1 VLICPACGE
10 ENPPRFRLCGYCG
23 TELAPTA
30 PAQEVRKTVT
40 VVFSDLKGS
49 TSLGEQLD
57 SEALREVMSRYFD
70 VFRAVLERHGGT
82 VEKFI
87 GDAVMAVFGLPRL
100 HEDDALR
107 AVRAAAEMREALADL
122 NDELEQHWG
131 VRLANRTGV
140 NTGEVV
146 AGDPTAGQR
155 LVTGDT
161 VNVAARLEQA
171 APENDVLI
179 GDSTYRLVKDAV
191 TVEAVEPLPLKGK
204 SELVPAFRLL
214 DVREGADGLARRVD
228 TPMVGREAELDTLI
242 ARLDTAR
249 LEDRCELVT
258 IVGPA
263 GVGKSRL
270 VHEFLQA
277 VDGRASVLRGQCLPY
292 GEGITFWALSS
303 AVRMATGTSPQEPKE
318 TARARLDEFVGGA
331 NRDVADRLAAT
342 MGLSAEVFPMQET
355 FWATRRLLEILAETQ
370 PAVLVIDDVH
380 WAEPTFLE
388 LVQHVRDTAAAPV
401 LVVCTARH
409 ELVEDHPE
417 WSEDKPRT
425 SVIALGPLSIT
436 DGETVVSHL
445 LGSVG
450 VPRAVQERIA
460 RTAEGNPLYVEQT
473 LSMLIDDGTLVWV
486 DGAWQ
491 LTADAATLD
500 IPPTISALITARLDQ
515 LAQQERVV
523 IERGAVIGQT
533 FWLGAVAEL
542 APDELAP
549 AVEPS
554 LQALTTKELVA
565 PDRSTFVGQEAY
577 SFRHILIRDSAYGGL
592 LKRTRAELHERFASW
607 LVAITGA
614 RSNEFEE
621 IIGYHL
627 EQSFL
632 SRREL
637 GPLDDAA
644 RSIAEHASQHLA
656 AAGRRALTRRD
667 MAAAT
672 NLLERAVSLLD
683 ERHPARLALVPDL
696 AEALI
701 DTGEFAR
708 ADAYLEPTLVAAD
721 ESGDLRLHAD
731 AQIVQMF
738 GRYLTDPEGF
748 SDAALALAEDAIAVL
763 ELASDHSALAKAW
776 RLVGSVH
783 GLQCRYAKAEEAVRN
798 AVEEAKRAGDRRQEL
813 QNLPTYALSAA
824 YGPMP
829 VPDAIRRCRQV
840 LEECAGSQSGEAL
853 VLCALAHLH
862 GLAGEFD
869 EARRLYQRAR
879 DTYEELGLRVH
890 AALVS
895 LDSGPVEMLAGD
907 PAAAERE
914 LRRDYEALTELG
926 DKSYLPTTAALLAEA
941 LHDLGRDD
949 EAEELTVV
957 SEQTSF
963 PDDLNSEVEWR
974 CARARILAAR
984 GAHAEAERLAR
995 EAVAKA
1001 AESDFLEVQ
1010 AGAALALAEALAA
1023 AGRDAEATA
1032 AAQEALG
1039 LTHLKQALAASVQTQ
1054 RRSEALGIAL
1064 TLGDEA

>member
-1 VLICPACGE
+1 VLICPSCGE

-23 TELAPTA
+23 TGLS
-30 PAQEVRKTVT
+30 PAAQVQEVRKTVT

-49 TSLGEQLD
+49 TNLGEQLD
-57 SEALREVMSRYFD
+57 SEALREVMTRYFD
-70 VFRAVLERHGGT
+70 VFRQVLERHGGT

-107 AVRAAAEMREALADL
+107 AVRAAAEMRTALTRL
-122 NDELEQHWG
+122 NDELDEHWG

-146 AGDPTAGQR
+146 AGDATAGQR

-179 GDSTYRLVKDAV
+179 GESTYRLVKDAV
-191 TVEAVEPLPLKGK
+191 TVEPVEPLALKGK
-204 SELVPAFRLL
+204 SERVPAFRLL

-228 TPMVGREAELDTLI
+228 TPMVGRRSELDSLLGL
-242 ARLDTAR
+242 LDAAR
-249 LEDRCELVT
+249 LEDKCELVT
-258 IVGPA
+258 VVGPA

-277 VDGRASVLRGQCLPY
+277 ANGRARVLRGQCLPY

-303 AVRMATGTSPQEPKE
+303 AIRQATGASPQEPKE
-318 TARARLDEFVGGA
+318 TARARLDDLVGSS
-331 NRDVADRLAAT
+331 NRDVGDRLAAT

-370 PAVLVIDDVH
+370 PAVLVVDDVH
-380 WAEPTFLE
+380 WAEPAFLE
-388 LVQHVRDTAAAPV
+388 LVQHVRDTAAAPI

-409 ELVEDHPE
+409 ELVEEHPE
-417 WSEDKPRT
+417 WSEDRPRT
-425 SVIALGPLSIT
+425 SVISLGPLSVA
-436 DGETVVSHL
+436 DGETVVSNL

-450 VPRAVQERIA
+450 VPRVVQERITH
-460 RTAEGNPLYVEQT
+460 TAAGNPLYVEQT
-473 LSMLIDDGTLVWV
+473 LSMLIDDGTLRWV
-486 DGAWQ
+486 DGSWQ
-491 LTADAATLD
+491 LTADPATLE

-515 LAQQERVV
+515 LAQQERMVV
-523 IERGAVIGQT
+523 ERAAVIGQT
-533 FWLGAVAEL
+533 FWVGAVAEL
-542 APDELAP
+542 APAELSQ

-554 LQALTTKELVA
+554 LQTLTTKELVG
-565 PDRSTFVGQEAY
+565 PDQSTFVGQEAY

-607 LVAITGA
+607 LVAIIGA
-614 RSNEFEE
+614 RVDEFEE

-627 EQSFL
+627 EQAFWN
-632 SRREL
+632 RREL
-637 GPLDDAA
+637 GPLDDAGRA
-644 RSIAEHASQHLA
+644 IAESASHHLA

-672 NLLERAVSLLD
+672 NLLERAVAVLD
-683 ERHPARLALVPDL
+683 ERHPARLALIPDL

-701 DTGEFAR
+701 DSGEFAR
-708 ADAYLEPTLVAAD
+708 ADAYLDPALAAAD
-721 ESGDLRLHAD
+721 ASGDLRLHAD

-763 ELASDHSALAKAW
+763 ELAGDHSALSKAW
-776 RLVGSVH
+776 RLIGSVH
-783 GLQCRYAKAEEAVRN
+783 GLQCRYARAEEAVRN
-798 AVEEAKRAGDRRQEL
+798 SVEEARRAGDRRQEL

-829 VPDAIRRCRQV
+829 VPEAIRRCRQV
-840 LEECAGSQSGEAL
+840 LDECAGSQSGEAL

-862 GLAGEFD
+862 GLAGDFD
-869 EARRLYQRAR
+869 EARTLYRRSRA
-879 DTYEELGLRVH
+879 TYEELGLKVH

-914 LRRDYEALTELG
+914 LRRDYETLTELG

-941 LHDLGRDD
+941 LHELGRDD
-949 EAEELTVV
+949 EAEQLTVV
-957 SEQTSF
+957 SEETSF

-974 CARARILAAR
+974 CARARILASR
-984 GAHAEAERLAR
+984 GAPEDAEKLAR

-1010 AGAALALAEALAA
+1010 ANAALTLAEAFT
-1023 AGRDAEATA
+1023 AGGRAAEASA

-1039 LTHLKQALAASVQTQ
+1039 LAHLKQATATAVDIQ
-1054 RRSEALGIAL
+1054 RRCSALGI
-1064 TLGDEA
+1064 TLGDDV